1 MNSKEIKANFFNFFK
16 HKNHN
21 FVASAPIVLKDD
33 PTLMFT
39 NAGMNQFKS
48 LFLGTE
54 KVEHS
59 RVYNTQK
66 CLRVSGKHNDLEE
79 VGKDH
84 YHHTMFEMMG
94 NWSFGDPDR
103 PAGGYFKKEA
113 IEWAWELLT
122 EVYKINPDNL
132 YVTVF
137 EGYQEEGLDKD
148 KEAFEI
154 WKTIVSDN
162 KIVLGNKKDNFW
174 EMGEQGPCGPSSEIH
189 VDLRSKADKKAV
201 PAKSL
206 VNKDHPE
213 VIEIWNLV
221 FIQFNRKANGSLE
234 NLPQKHVDTGMGFER
249 LCRVLQNKTSNYD
262 TDIFQPIIKT
272 IEKISGHT
280 YGKNEEIDIA
290 IRVIADHIRAVT
302 FCIAD
307 GQLPSS
313 NGAGYVVRRILRR
326 AVRYA
331 YTFLNINKPFMFEL
345 VEVLNQQLGED
356 YPELSKQKK
365 LCQRVI
371 KEEEQSFLKTLSQGL
386 KRLEDIIKES
396 STKTISGQKA
406 FELFDTYG
414 FPIDLTAL
422 ILNENGFD
430 YDKNEF
436 KSALEQQKK
445 RSQSASESQTD
456 DWTVVENNEANEFVG
471 YDNLKTTSKI
481 IKYRS
486 FKTKKEGQR
495 YQIVLDQ
502 TPFYPEGG
510 GQVGDR
516 GQFIFDNE
524 NIDVLDTKKE
534 HGDIIHITKKLP
546 SNLKQS
552 FSAKVNAQKRF
563 LSACNHSAT
572 HLLHHALREVLGHHV
587 EQKGSLVNDKYLRF
601 DFSHFEK
608 LSPDELSSIEQKVNT
623 QISEHI
629 ALEENRNA
637 DFEEAKAQGAM
648 ALFGEKYG
656 DKVRSI
662 KFGNSIELCGG
673 THVKNTAEI
682 WYFKITSQSSVAS
695 GVRRVE
701 AITNKAA
708 KQYLEEK
715 DAEIQEILNLL
726 GSNQQPV
733 QQVEKLIQDI
743 ESLKNENQT
752 LLQDKAK
759 TIKSELKSSAETI
772 NDVNFIAK
780 QIDLDAKAIR
790 DVAFQLAGEMDNL
803 FLVLG
808 SNQNGKAILS
818 CYISKNLVEQ
828 NDYNAG
834 KIIRELG
841 KHIQG
846 GGGGQAFF
854 ATAGGKNPDGIPKAL
869 QEVKSYL

>member
-1 MNSKEIKANFFNFFK
+1 MNSKEIKAKFFNFFK
-16 HKNHN
+16 QKNHN

-33 PTLMFT
+33 PSLMFT

-94 NWSFGDPDR
+94 NWSFGD
-103 PAGGYFKKEA
+103 YFKSEA
-113 IEWAWELLT
+113 IQWAWELLT

-132 YVTVF
+132 YATVF
-137 EGYQEEGLDKD
+137 EGHHEDGLDKD
-148 KEAFEI
+148 QEAFDI
-154 WKTIVSDN
+154 WKSIVN
-162 KIVLGNKKDNFW
+162 ENQIVLGNKKDNFW

-189 VDLRSKADKKAV
+189 IDLRSEEDKNAA
-201 PAKSL
+201 PAKDL
-206 VNKDHPE
+206 INKDHPE

-221 FIQFNRKANGSLE
+221 FIQFNRKANGKLE
-234 NLPQKHVDTGMGFER
+234 NLPQQHVDTGMGFER

-262 TDIFQPIIKT
+262 TDVFQPIIKN
-272 IEKISGHT
+272 IESISGYE
-280 YGKNEEIDIA
+280 YGKNEDKDIA

-313 NGAGYVVRRILRR
+313 NGAGYVIRRILRR

-331 YTFLNINKPFMFEL
+331 YTFLNIDKPFMFEL
-345 VEVLNQQLGED
+345 VEVLNQQLAED
-356 YPELSKQKK
+356 YPELTKQKT

-386 KRLEDIIKES
+386 KRLEDMMKES
-396 STKTISGQKA
+396 QSKTISGQKA
-406 FELFDTYG
+406 FELFDTFG

-422 ILNENGFD
+422 ILTEKGFD
-430 YDKNEF
+430 YDENEF
-436 KSALEQQKK
+436 KTALEQQKK
-445 RSQSASESQTD
+445 RSQSASESQTG
-456 DWTVVENNEANEFVG
+456 DWSIIKGNETSEFVG
-471 YDNLKTTSKI
+471 YDNLETQSQI
-481 IKYRS
+481 LKYRS
-486 FKTKKEGQR
+486 LKTKKEGQR
-495 YQIVLDQ
+495 YQIVLNQ

-516 GQFIFDNE
+516 GQFVFDDE
-524 NIDVLDTKKE
+524 NIAVLDTKKE

-546 SNLKQS
+546 SELKKP
-552 FSAKVNAQKRF
+552 FNAKVDTEKRF
-563 LSACNHSAT
+563 LAACNHSAT
-572 HLLHHALREVLGHHV
+572 HLLHHALREVLGQHV

-608 LSPDELSSIEQKVNT
+608 LSSDELSKIEQNVNS
-623 QISEHI
+623 QIANHI

-637 DFEEAKAQGAM
+637 DFEKAKSQGAI

-656 DKVRSI
+656 DKVRTI
-662 KFGNSIELCGG
+662 KFGESIELCGG
-673 THVKNTAEI
+673 THVTNTADI

-701 AITNKAA
+701 AITNKTA

-715 DAEIQEILNLL
+715 DAEIQKILDLL
-726 GSNQQPV
+726 DSNQQPV
-733 QQVEKLIQDI
+733 QQIEKLLQDLDQ
-743 ESLKNENQT
+743 LKSENQE

-759 TIKSELKSSAETI
+759 NIKSELKHSAETFNDI
-772 NDVNFIAK
+772 NYIAK
-780 QIDLDAKAIR
+780 QVDLDAKTMK

-818 CYISKNLVEQ
+818 CYISKNLVEEKA
-828 NDYNAG
+828 YNAG
-834 KIIRELG
+834 QIIRELG

-869 QEVKSYL
+869 EEVKSFL